1 MTTQTFELTE
11 GTQIVVSECRGNLTI
26 ESGDESALVVKTP
39 GPEKEAIITQ
49 TEGALVVETYGNCLL
64 TCPNNVDMTIKAAR
78 GNLKLKGVGGDL
90 VIDTVNGNATL
101 AEIGSLN
108 LQRVYGN
115 LRAEQVDADLTVAS
129 VSGNA
134 RIKDVSGATSLG
146 NVGGNLRA
154 EGVSQGLTAENVG
167 GDARLSP
174 PFTASM
180 EYIVRAGSD
189 VVIRLPEEPDVR
201 FALQAGGG
209 VHTNVPELT
218 LNQENGVKTG
228 TLGEGAALIKA
239 QAGGRVVIKSAA
251 CEDEYSGD
259 FDFDF
264 DIDLSFL
271 EGLNELG
278 PMIEA
283 RVAQAMAGLEA
294 GLQEGLRHIDGDRI
308 RVHIEHAAE
317 KAQQAAERIAEKA
330 QQAAERE
337 AERARR
343 AAEHEAERA
352 RMRAEHAE
360 RRWQRASGY
369 PTPPTPPTPPEPPA
383 SSFSSYFRE
392 KFAHDSATPPE
403 PPASSHAST
412 APEAPTPPM
421 PSADEL
427 REERLQVLRMVQEGQ
442 LTPEEAAKLLAALH

>member
-11 GTQIVVSECRGNLTI
+11 GTQVIVSECRGNLTV
-26 ESGDESALVVKTP
+26 ESGEELALIVKTP
-39 GPEKEAIITQ
+39 GPEKEAVITQ

-64 TCPNNVDMTIKAAR
+64 TCPSHVDMTIKAAR

-101 AEIGSLN
+101 AEIGSLT

-115 LRAEQVDADLTVAS
+115 LRAEQVAENVAVTS
-129 VSGNA
+129 VAGNA
-134 RIKDVSGATSLG
+134 RLKDVSGEASLG
-146 NVGGNLRA
+146 NIGGNLKA

-167 GDARLSP
+167 GDVRLSP
-174 PFTASM
+174 PFTAGM

-189 VVIRLPEEPDVR
+189 VVVRLPEEPNVR
-201 FALQAGGG
+201 FELQAGGG
-209 VHTNVPELT
+209 VRTNVPDLEM
-218 LNQENGVKTG
+218 NQENGVKTG
-228 TLGEGAALIKA
+228 ALGEGAALVKA
-239 QAGGRVVIKSAA
+239 QAGGRVVIKAA
-251 CEDEYSGD
+251 GEEDEYGGD
-259 FDFDF
+259 FNFDF

-271 EGLNELG
+271 DALNDLG

-283 RVAQAMAGLEA
+283 RVSQAMAGLEA
-294 GLQEGLRHIDGDRI
+294 GLQEGLRYIDGDRI

-343 AAEHEAERA
+343 NAEREAERA

-369 PTPPTPPTPPEPPA
+369 PTPPEPPVPPTPPHAPAPPHA
-383 SSFSSYFRE
+383 P
-392 KFAHDSATPPE
+392 TP
-403 PPASSHAST
+403 S
-412 APEAPTPPM
+412 EAYTPPM

-442 LTPEEAAKLLAALH
+442 LTPEEAAKLIAALH